1 MASRLYDYCK
11 MRWTS
16 GAWTVE
22 GGQMETAVIKGYI
35 TEAEKEEIMTFPQTG
50 YVQADI

>member
-22 GGQMETAVIKGYI
+22 QMELAVTKGYI
-35 TEAEKEEIMTFPQTG
+35 TEVEKEEIMAQPQTG
-50 YVQADI
+50 YVQAEI